1 MASKDEDLGHKL
13 ISAETDAIDAAIK
26 LDTKRE
32 ETSQSLKERIEKNRK
47 DPHESTEQTKHEVVE
62 ATVNELVNSV
72 IESSEEVDYSNM
84 QLVVYGS
91 PSSITLEEAL
101 NELPDS
107 DPVFMWM
114 KELEMGN
121 QFNRSLL
128 KDFGMSAGKITFF
141 SDSEHQS
148 LKNDKGDKN
157 HIDASDKLVIKNDQQ
172 EKKSVFYYQVLK
184 AVLIGSL
191 AVMTYYRADFPSMT
205 HGKGM

>member
-1 MASKDEDLGHKL
+1 
-13 ISAETDAIDAAIK
+13 
-26 LDTKRE
+26 
-32 ETSQSLKERIEKNRK
+32 
-47 DPHESTEQTKHEVVE
+47 
-62 ATVNELVNSV
+62 
-72 IESSEEVDYSNM
+72 
-84 QLVVYGS
+84 
-91 PSSITLEEAL
+91 
-101 NELPDS
+101 
-107 DPVFMWM
+107 
-114 KELEMGN
+114 
-121 QFNRSLL
+121 
-128 KDFGMSAGKITFF
+128 MSAGKITFF